1 MPKGGGV
8 WYNVPHMR
16 LLEVNDV
23 VKEYRLPGQKPIR
36 VLDGVS
42 FSVSSGEHVAIV
54 GRSGAGKTTLL
65 NILGGLDRPTRGDV
79 SLGGESLFK
88 GLGAARRRNRLRATA
103 IGFIFQSYHLMPELD
118 IVENVLLP
126 SMTGYSAVPNARARA
141 KDLLSKVGL
150 ADRLDHLPAEL
161 SGGEQ
166 QRVALARAL
175 MCRPNLVLADEPP
188 GNLDRLTGAEIMRL
202 LFEVNGDPLSVVM
215 VTHSAE
221 AAAMCDRTLT
231 LEKGRLIGAE
241 NNKGE

>member
-1 MPKGGGV
+1 MA
-8 WYNVPHMR
+8 
-16 LLEVNDV
+16 LLEVLDI
-23 VKEYRLPGQKPIR
+23 VKSYRIPGQQPIR

-42 FSVSSGEHVAIV
+42 FGVEAGEHVAIV

-65 NILGGLDRPTRGDV
+65 NILGGLDRPSSGDV
-79 SLGGESLFK
+79 SLAGESLFR
-88 GLGAARRRNRLRATA
+88 GFGAARRRNRLRATK

-126 SMTGYSAVPNARARA
+126 SMTGYARLAHARERA
-141 KDLLSKVGL
+141 KELLEKVGL
-150 ADRLDHLPAEL
+150 VDRLDHLPTEL

-175 MCRPNLVLADEPP
+175 MCRPEIIFADEPT
-188 GNLDRLTGAEIMRL
+188 GNLDRLTGSEIMKL
-202 LFEVNGDPLSVVM
+202 LFEVNGEPLAVVM

-231 LEKGRLIGAE
+231 LDGGHLV
-241 NNKGE
+241 

>member
-1 MPKGGGV
+1 M
-8 WYNVPHMR
+8 
-16 LLEVNDV
+16 LEVADI

-42 FSVSSGEHVAIV
+42 FAVAAGEHVAIV

-65 NILGGLDRPTRGDV
+65 NILGGLDRPTAGDV
-79 SLGGESLFK
+79 RICGESLFR
-88 GLGAARRRNRLRATA
+88 GLGVARRRNRLRATK

-126 SMTGYSAVPNARARA
+126 SMTGLARVSAARMRA
-141 KDLLSKVGL
+141 KELLEKVGL
-150 ADRLDHLPAEL
+150 GDRLAHLPAEL

-175 MCRPNLVLADEPP
+175 MCRPEIILADEPT
-188 GNLDRLTGAEIMRL
+188 GNLDALTGTEILKL
-202 LFEVNGDPLSVVM
+202 LFEVNETPIACVM

-221 AAAMCDRTLT
+221 AAARCDRMLK
-231 LEKGRLIGAE
+231 LDGGHLIV
-241 NNKGE
+241 